1 MHFRLITET
10 DEIWEDVRAYAQA
23 CSWRAGASLAA
34 SMAAHT
40 LADWERVAV
49 ALDGARIC
57 AFCTAAKTDCIPDL
71 PYTPYVGYVFVDEA
85 YRGNRL
91 SERLIQFCA
100 DYLKSVGFQE
110 LYLISDHVGL
120 YEKYGFSVIDRQM
133 APWGSEEKIYRK
145 AIL

>member
-34 SMAAHT
+34 SMAGHAF
-40 LADWERVAV
+40 AGWERVAV
-49 ALDGARIC
+49 ALDGGRIC
-57 AFCTAAKTDCIPDL
+57 AFGTVSHTDCIPGL
-71 PYTPYVGYVFVDEA
+71 SYTPYVGYVFVDEA

-100 DYLKSVGFQE
+100 DYLKSVGFHE
-110 LYLISDHVGL
+110 MHLISDHIGL
-120 YEKYGFSVIDRQM
+120 YEKYGFSVIDRQI

-145 AIL
+145 TII